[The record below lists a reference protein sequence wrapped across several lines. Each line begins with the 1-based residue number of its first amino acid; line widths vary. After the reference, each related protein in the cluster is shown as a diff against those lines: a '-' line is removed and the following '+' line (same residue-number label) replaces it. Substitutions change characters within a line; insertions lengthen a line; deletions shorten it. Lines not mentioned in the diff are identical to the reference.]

1 MATLYLLEQNTI
13 LRKTSD
19 RLRLCRMRTP
29 GERRSHVT
37 QGEVLLE
44 LPCADIDQVML
55 FGNVQ
60 VTTQAL
66 QELLQHGIE
75 ISLFTRSGKL
85 LGQLTPPKTK
95 NILLRIDQFKRHQD
109 QNFRLNLARHIVV
122 TKISNMMTILKMHQA
137 NYPGTFSADQL
148 NQLENLS
155 NQTTAID
162 KNSSLLGIEGT
173 ATAHYFRLFGRMFK
187 PPWKFEGRTRRPPKD
202 PVNAVLSFGY
212 VLVGAELHSL
222 LDGIGFDPYLGF
234 YHTVKYGRPSLA
246 LDLLEEFRHSLVD
259 RLTLN
264 LFNLGILKT
273 EDFDSLPR
281 GDGVY
286 LGTTGK
292 KKFFIQYEKMLGQY
306 QSDTDPAD
314 KKPGFRAIFQK
325 RIYELAKLIRLDSSQ
340 SPVIDRSEE
349 DYDS

>member
-1 MATLYLLEQNTI
+1 M
-13 LRKTSD
+13 
-19 RLRLCRMRTP
+19 
-29 GERRSHVT
+29 
-37 QGEVLLE
+37 E

-60 VTTQAL
+60 ITTQAL

-75 ISLFTRSGKL
+75 IALFTRTGKL

-95 NILLRIDQFKRHQD
+95 NILLRIDQFQRHQD
-109 QNFRLNLARHIVV
+109 QIFSMNLARQIVV
-122 TKISNMMTILKMHQA
+122 TKISNMLTILTMHQA
-137 NYPGTFSADQL
+137 NYPRTFSSDEL
-148 NQLENLS
+148 KQLEHLS
-155 NQTTAID
+155 QQAAATDNNA
-162 KNSSLLGIEGT
+162 SLLGIEGT
-173 ATAHYFRLFGRMFK
+173 ATAHYFRLLGRMFN
-187 PPWKFEGRTRRPPKD
+187 PPWKFTNRNRRPPKD

-234 YHTVKYGRPSLA
+234 YHTARYGRPSLA

-259 RLTLN
+259 RLALT

-281 GDGVY
+281 GEGVY

-292 KKFFIQYEKMLGQY
+292 KKFFIHYEKMLGRY
-306 QSDTDPAD
+306 QSDTDLAD

-325 RIYELAKLIRLDSSQ
+325 RIYELANLIRLDSSQ
-340 SPVIDRSEE
+340 SPKIDTSEE